1 MKNDILMFSSVQ
13 FLDMNRIVGMRSI
26 QLLFRESLTAV
37 LWFVLKAEAADQNT
51 TCSMT
56 LKVTGT
62 QCSHPLTGPPTES
75 PLMDCECCGIKCLKH
90 DHHDHHVDRGVGKLP
105 RFIRIYK
112 MHPARADGSLP
123 PQARADRSKIRGLL
137 MAWGEVCVWFSTP
150 ACSSYWYITM
160 QVLQGLKCMTCI
172 HYCGFI

>member
-105 RFIRIYK
+105 GFIRIYK

-150 ACSSYWYITM
+150 ACSSYWYITK